1 MCKIDIATGADDDR
15 KEIARDDKSLRR
27 QREAHLR
34 RQRQN
39 VP

>member
-1 MCKIDIATGADDDR
+1 MCKIDIATGADDR